1 MCSVNFFTTEYKKLT
16 KVLLSP
22 PDYLS
27 IQNPLNV
34 IAQKN
39 KEMGLTVN
47 IKEAKKE
54 HKEFVDV
61 FNSYGVEV
69 LLGETRKECVE
80 SLYARDLGVASK
92 KGIIFGRFL
101 EPARWGEHR
110 LIEDV
115 LYKNNIPVFYKLDR
129 GNFEG
134 GDFVYIDDMT
144 AAVGV
149 GPRTDMLGFKALQMQ
164 LYDIELNLIPVKIE
178 KEYLHLDKILNV
190 IAENLAIICLKALP
204 ENLIKLLKKRNFTF
218 IEVSS
223 EEVFNEACNLINI
236 GQDTI
241 FSHPGAEKVNKR
253 LKTMGFNVEI
263 LNFKE
268 VFKGGGGLRCMS
280 FPLLSDG

>member
-1 MCSVNFFTTEYKKLT
+1 MNYFTSEVQHLK

-39 KEMGLTVN
+39 KEKGLTVN

-253 LKTMGFNVEI
+253 LKAMGFNVEI